1 MSVSCL
7 VCQEAI
13 NLYSEE
19 ISVLNCGHLYHKC
32 CLQIWMDDNLTC
44 PECKSAITAENFVQK
59 LYPFKPKNSNIIY
72 KELCD
77 DTKNMLKVSSTNN
90 SENTLSKRNLTLERI
105 NSKLEKD
112 FKKCLEEN
120 NAFKQENLH
129 LKLEIEHLKN
139 ADKKVNDLEAQS
151 NEVKTNS
158 IFKRSFHS
166 EDYKLNN
173 EEICLSL

>member
-1 MSVSCL
+1 M
-7 VCQEAI
+7 
-13 NLYSEE
+13 
-19 ISVLNCGHLYHKC
+19 
-32 CLQIWMDDNLTC
+32 
-44 PECKSAITAENFVQK
+44 
-59 LYPFKPKNSNIIY
+59 
-72 KELCD
+72 
-77 DTKNMLKVSSTNN
+77 
-90 SENTLSKRNLTLERI
+90 SKRNLTLERI

-120 NAFKQENLH
+120 NAFKQENLQ

-139 ADKKVNDLEAQS
+139 ANKKVNDLEAQS